1 MGIRHKYSE
10 RTTYITVSV
19 CLFQLIVFV
28 AVTVIEN
35 HKRDVLQTK
44 LDTKRQKIANISAR
58 CFNSSQLKEHLLEK
72 SCANDTKI
80 CLKGLKGDVGLVGVK
95 GDIGSQGEPGLIGNI
110 GVPGNDGQKG
120 LPGNPGPK
128 GSSGWKGSKGDG
140 GVDGMRGLKGN
151 IGNTGENGKSGI
163 RGSRGPKGVQGTNGR
178 KGPQGQKGFPG
189 LKGSLGH
196 VGDNG
201 KIEFV
206 DNTTVITAPLGTNI
220 KLNCTTTPSQTVN
233 WKHSS
238 DQQCYPL
245 NDGNVITIN
254 QLSPAD
260 LGEHVCT
267 VNDGFHNIQ
276 KTIFVNS
283 TENGHFATT
292 YDNSTSRIESL
303 WVKVD
308 GQSCLTFWYRNEII
322 GSSPGSSID
331 VTTKGTS
338 CPGKQTYVNKTIKD
352 NQVTNWTQEFL
363 QLPNTS
369 DVIQFVFDVRT
380 NNMVVSI
387 DDISL
392 LNGTCPLLFK
402 FYEPENITLTIPLDG
417 HGNINCSAEK
427 PGDVL
432 YSMTKM
438 GSCQNLANTGI
449 HTIQK
454 ASFSDAG
461 TYVCKL
467 ISDGEVKTKFV
478 TVNVTGNTNCT
489 FENGICDWT
498 QDQQDNQDWVSRS
511 STTPSSGTGP
521 NSDHTFGD
529 STGHYMYFEA
539 SGGSQHDTAVLKSH
553 MLSTG
558 PYCLSMAY
566 NMNGDSIGALNVYT
580 KECNST
586 VRNKIWSVAGNK
598 GEHWFDGCIKTPVL
612 SQDYQIYIEAERG
625 STYASDIAIDD
636 VNIHAGNCICSS
648 KTVVRSCNF
657 EQGLCQWHQLN
668 TDDFDWTRLSGP
680 TGSQATGPNNDHT
693 TGNGYY
699 LYIESS
705 SPRTQDNK
713 AELESTALPGGI
725 QYCLTF
731 YYNML
736 GATMGALHI
745 YKEVT
750 PSGKRAYLPPQS
762 SLTSGTAAQSGVRSS
777 TRTLLFTIA
786 DDHGATW
793 HKQQVNIPVSTSDF
807 KIILSGVVGTS
818 FYSDLAIDDISITT
832 GTC

>member
-1 MGIRHKYSE
+1 MPKQFSPIDISITENRAALTIKQDCKGFSRRGLPDYSGACHM
-10 RTTYITVSV
+10 TL
-19 CLFQLIVFV
+19 LFLW
-28 AVTVIEN
+28 
-35 HKRDVLQTK
+35 
-44 LDTKRQKIANISAR
+44 
-58 CFNSSQLKEHLLEK
+58 
-72 SCANDTKI
+72 
-80 CLKGLKGDVGLVGVK
+80 LKGDVGLVGVK

-110 GVPGNDGQKG
+110 GVTGNTGQKG
-120 LPGNPGPK
+120 LPGNPGSK
-128 GSSGWKGSKGDG
+128 GSLGGKGSKGDDG
-140 GVDGMRGLKGN
+140 IDGMRGLKGD
-151 IGNTGENGKSGI
+151 IGNTGENGKSGT
-163 RGSRGPKGVQGTNGR
+163 RGLTGSKGVQGINGG

-189 LKGSLGH
+189 SKGNLGH

-201 KIEFV
+201 NIGIKGELGETGVQGVMVNTSGTCDCIRKFQFV

-238 DQQCYPL
+238 NQQCYPL

-260 LGEHVCT
+260 LGEHICT
-267 VNDGFHNIQ
+267 VNNGYYNIQ
-276 KTIFVNS
+276 KTVFVNS
-283 TENGHFATT
+283 TDSGDGISCDFENSNCHLKLYKWRVANNSDDHTKGSKNGHFATT

-322 GSSPGSSID
+322 GSSPGSTID
-331 VTTKGTS
+331 VTTKVRNFMSWKTNV
-338 CPGKQTYVNKTIKD
+338 VNKTIKD

-402 FYEPENITLTIPLDG
+402 FYEPENITLTIPLNG

-461 TYVCKL
+461 TYFCKL

-636 VNIHAGNCICSS
+636 VNIHTGNCICSS

-657 EQGLCQWHQLN
+657 EQGICQWHQLN

-680 TGSQATGPNNDHT
+680 TGSTATGPNNDHT
-693 TGNGYY
+693 TG
-699 LYIESS
+699 
-705 SPRTQDNK
+705 
-713 AELESTALPGGI
+713 
-725 QYCLTF
+725 
-731 YYNML
+731 M
-736 GATMGALHI
+736 
-745 YKEVT
+745 
-750 PSGKRAYLPPQS
+750 
-762 SLTSGTAAQSGVRSS
+762 
-777 TRTLLFTIA
+777 
-786 DDHGATW
+786 
-793 HKQQVNIPVSTSDF
+793 
-807 KIILSGVVGTS
+807 
-818 FYSDLAIDDISITT
+818 
-832 GTC
+832 